1 MPPARRSTRAAP
13 TSASRE
19 SAKPYTRTNTRR
31 SGSPSAQSP
40 AASVSRTPPGGKN
53 SLKLTV
59 KAAPSKL
66 RQAISGSQ
74 LPPNPYTDEASE
86 SDATPKPS
94 SRTAR
99 ATRNPR
105 TVVEQD
111 SDEDEDDD
119 EDAEGLTDDEDAD
132 GEEVDQELLANEDSQ
147 DDAEGEDED
156 MDDIPVRHPPPPIIK
171 HQKASGKSKDA
182 IVVAAPSTGPL
193 KSVEAKELDDDDEL
207 SELESGDEMEL
218 GEGEEE
224 EEAGEEDDD
233 LSGSDIDGS
242 RSATPDI
249 SKLTRRQR
257 GVLEEEENAG
267 LLALSNEAQKKKML
281 SVEEHAMRRQE
292 MARRRKNL
300 SEKRNEEEK
309 VGCQRRTSICKT
321 YTDSSTR
328 WKQSTSFS
336 ASKPLKGEQG
346 LRSSPPNKLL
356 T

>member
-1 MPPARRSTRAAP
+1 MPPTRRSTRAPP
-13 TSASRE
+13 TSAARE
-19 SAKPYTRTNTRR
+19 SSKPYSRTNTRR
-31 SGSPSAQSP
+31 SGSPSNPTPSATL
-40 AASVSRTPPGGKN
+40 SRTPPPGGNKN

-74 LPPNPYTDEASE
+74 LPPNPYTDDASE
-86 SDATPKPS
+86 SDATPKPTA
-94 SRTAR
+94 RTAR

-111 SDEDEDDD
+111 SDEDDEDDD
-119 EDAEGLTDDEDAD
+119 EDAEGEDDDDEDAD

-147 DDAEGEDED
+147 EDAEGEEDDD
-156 MDDIPVRHPPPPIIK
+156 MDDVPDSHPPPPVIK
-171 HQKASGKSKDA
+171 QQKIPGKSKA
-182 IVVAAPSTGPL
+182 NVTVSAPAAGPL
-193 KSVEAKELDDDDEL
+193 KSVEAKELEDDDDEL
-207 SELESGDEMEL
+207 SDLESGDEMEL

-224 EEAGEEDDD
+224 EDIGDDDDD

-242 RSATPDI
+242 RSATPDP

-257 GVLEEEENAG
+257 GVFEEENVG
-267 LLALSNEAQKKKML
+267 LLALSNEAQKKKLL

-309 VGCQRRTSICKT
+309 V
-321 YTDSSTR
+321 
-328 WKQSTSFS
+328 
-336 ASKPLKGEQG
+336 
-346 LRSSPPNKLL
+346 RS
-356 T
+356 

>member
-1 MPPARRSTRAAP
+1 L
-13 TSASRE
+13 
-19 SAKPYTRTNTRR
+19 
-31 SGSPSAQSP
+31 
-40 AASVSRTPPGGKN
+40 SRTPPPGGKN

-74 LPPNPYTDEASE
+74 LPPNPYTDDASE
-86 SDATPKPS
+86 SDATPKPTA
-94 SRTAR
+94 RTAR

-111 SDEDEDDD
+111 SDEDDEDED
-119 EDAEGLTDDEDAD
+119 EDAEGEDDDDEDAD

-147 DDAEGEDED
+147 EDAEGEEDDD
-156 MDDIPVRHPPPPIIK
+156 MDDVPGSHPPPPVIK
-171 HQKASGKSKDA
+171 QQKIPGKSKA
-182 IVVAAPSTGPL
+182 NVTVSAPASGPL
-193 KSVEAKELDDDDEL
+193 KSVEAKELEDDDDEL
-207 SELESGDEMEL
+207 SDLESGDEMEL

-224 EEAGEEDDD
+224 EDIGDDDDD

-242 RSATPDI
+242 RSATPDP

-257 GVLEEEENAG
+257 GVFEEENVG
-267 LLALSNEAQKKKML
+267 LLALSNEAQKKKLL

-309 VGCQRRTSICKT
+309 VR
-321 YTDSSTR
+321 
-328 WKQSTSFS
+328 
-336 ASKPLKGEQG
+336 P
-346 LRSSPPNKLL
+346 
-356 T
+356 

>member
-1 MPPARRSTRAAP
+1 MPPTRRSTRAPP
-13 TSASRE
+13 TSAARE
-19 SAKPYTRTNTRR
+19 SAQPYTRTNTRR
-31 SGSPSAQSP
+31 SGSPSQQIPSATL
-40 AASVSRTPPGGKN
+40 SRTPPPGGKN

-94 SRTAR
+94 ARTAR

-111 SDEDEDDD
+111 SDEDDDEDEDAEGEDDD
-119 EDAEGLTDDEDAD
+119 EDAE

-147 DDAEGEDED
+147 DDAEGEDDD
-156 MDDIPVRHPPPPIIK
+156 MDDMPDTHPPPPVIK
-171 HQKASGKSKDA
+171 QQKLPGKSKA
-182 IVVAAPSTGPL
+182 NVTVSAPAAGPL
-193 KSVEAKELDDDDEL
+193 KSVEAKELDDADDDEEL
-207 SELESGDEMEL
+207 SDLESGDEIEL
-218 GEGEEE
+218 GDGDEEE
-224 EEAGEEDDD
+224 EVGDEDDD

-242 RSATPDI
+242 RSGTPDP

-257 GVLEEEENAG
+257 GLFEEENVG
-267 LLALSNEAQKKKML
+267 LLALSNEAQKKKLL

-309 VGCQRRTSICKT
+309 VRLP
-321 YTDSSTR
+321 
-328 WKQSTSFS
+328 W
-336 ASKPLKGEQG
+336 
-346 LRSSPPNKLL
+346 
-356 T
+356 

>member
-1 MPPARRSTRAAP
+1 MPPTRRSTTRAAP
-13 TSASRE
+13 TSAARE

-31 SGSPSAQSP
+31 SGSPSNQTPSATL
-40 AASVSRTPPGGKN
+40 SRTPPPGGKN

-74 LPPNPYTDEASE
+74 LPPNPYIDEASE

-111 SDEDEDDD
+111 SDDDDDDDEDEDAEGEDDD
-119 EDAEGLTDDEDAD
+119 EDAEGED
-132 GEEVDQELLANEDSQ
+132 VDQELLGNEDSQ
-147 DDAEGEDED
+147 EDAEGEDED
-156 MDDIPVRHPPPPIIK
+156 MDDIPDSHPPPPVIK
-171 HQKASGKSKDA
+171 QQKLPGKSKA
-182 IVVAAPSTGPL
+182 SVTVSAPAAGPL
-193 KSVEAKELDDDDEL
+193 KSVEAKELEDADDDEL
-207 SELESGDEMEL
+207 SDLESGDEIEL
-218 GEGEEE
+218 GDGEGEEE
-224 EEAGEEDDD
+224 EDIGEDDDD

-242 RSATPDI
+242 RSATPDPT
-249 SKLTRRQR
+249 KLTRRQR
-257 GVLEEEENAG
+257 GVFEEESVG
-267 LLALSNEAQKKKML
+267 LLALSNEAQKKKLL

-309 VGCQRRTSICKT
+309 VCSRCRLFHS
-321 YTDSSTR
+321 
-328 WKQSTSFS
+328 
-336 ASKPLKGEQG
+336 
-346 LRSSPPNKLL
+346 
-356 T
+356 

>member
-1 MPPARRSTRAAP
+1 MPPTRRSTTRAAP
-13 TSASRE
+13 TSAARE
-19 SAKPYTRTNTRR
+19 STKPYSRTNTRR
-31 SGSPSAQSP
+31 SGSPSSNPTPP
-40 AASVSRTPPGGKN
+40 ATLSRTPPPGGKN

-66 RQAISGSQ
+66 RQAISRSQ

-94 SRTAR
+94 ARTAR

-111 SDEDEDDD
+111 SDEDDEDEDEDAEGEDDDDD
-119 EDAEGLTDDEDAD
+119 EDAE

-147 DDAEGEDED
+147 DDAEGEDDD
-156 MDDIPVRHPPPPIIK
+156 MDDLPDSHPPPPVLK
-171 HQKASGKSKDA
+171 QQKIPGKSKA
-182 IVVAAPSTGPL
+182 NVSVSAPAAGPL
-193 KSVEAKELDDDDEL
+193 KSVEAKEMEDADDDEL
-207 SELESGDEMEL
+207 SDLESGDEMEP
-218 GEGEEE
+218 GEGDEEE
-224 EEAGEEDDD
+224 DIGEDDDD

-242 RSATPDI
+242 RSATPDP

-257 GVLEEEENAG
+257 GVFEEENVG
-267 LLALSNEAQKKKML
+267 LLALSNEAQKKKLL

-309 VGCQRRTSICKT
+309 V
-321 YTDSSTR
+321 
-328 WKQSTSFS
+328 
-336 ASKPLKGEQG
+336 
-346 LRSSPPNKLL
+346 RSRCRLIFMAFH
-356 T
+356 